1 MVQLRSGWTTQAR
14 LQRRL
19 LEVLG
24 AVVPALVREMR
35 HQEVVRLLA
44 DLQAGGAEQQA

>member
-1 MVQLRSGWTTQAR
+1 MMQAW

-24 AVVPALVREMR
+24 AVVPALVLQMR
-35 HQEVVRLLA
+35 RQEVVRLLA
-44 DLQAGGAEQQA
+44 GRQPGGGEQQA